1 MGRPH
6 EEFMKSSIGKV
17 LTLISIRDERKMGK
31 VPERQSEV
39 HSMKGIP
46 GF

>member
-6 EEFMKSSIGKV
+6 EEFMKSSMGKV
-17 LTLISIRDERKMGK
+17 LTLVGIHADFKSGKVAERK
-31 VPERQSEV
+31 QEV
-39 HSMKGIP
+39 RSMRNIP

>member
-6 EEFMKSSIGKV
+6 EEFMKSSMGKV
-17 LTLISIRDERKMGK
+17 LTLISLHTEFKIGK
-31 VPERQSEV
+31 AQEKKHEV
-39 HSMKGIP
+39 RSMKGIP

>member
-6 EEFMKSSIGKV
+6 EEFMKSSMGKV
-17 LTLISIRDERKMGK
+17 LTLIDIHAEFKSGKVAERKH
-31 VPERQSEV
+31 EV
-39 HSMKGIP
+39 RSMRNIP